1 MEIINLYQSK
11 LQRELQRELQSKL
24 CLCKM
29 ATTFPKVTRN
39 RKISKYELYKI
50 IYNESNIYIEW
61 LDEIKKNGVDSK
73 MRVRNPLHKGTFI
86 HTDKNGLYSTL
97 WNLCVVILQGSY
109 DFHGIPYPT
118 KIVYKHPAKFYRK
131 P

>member
-1 MEIINLYQSK
+1 
-11 LQRELQRELQSKL
+11 
-24 CLCKM
+24 M
-29 ATTFPKVTRN
+29 ATTFPKVTHN

-73 MRVRNPLHKGTFI
+73 MRVRNLLYKGTFI
-86 HTDKNGLYSTL
+86 YTDKNGLYSTL